1 MSTRYLLVA
10 LSLGCAAL
18 GASVDAVA
26 TANLGGVVSVL
37 AGNGVCNASALV
49 PGNTLQ
55 DSFQLDRSTACTGGS
70 ASAQVRGS
78 AATGS
83 VGLRVTSS
91 GNGLGSSNAAA
102 QVQFSDQWTIAVPA
116 GTPRGTINLPVAL
129 HLDGTVSLGAKVD
142 PGNGGRFLQYAL
154 SIGEPFS
161 FNVLS
166 ANGQVS
172 TVGAFS
178 QTFNGIVGFSYSGQ
192 PLKVA
197 VAMNLT
203 APGLFEGSVDF
214 YNTAS
219 ASMTLPAGYSASTS
233 SGIPLVFAP
242 IPEPSHAALLA
253 GGLLAL
259 ALVRRA
265 AGRGAGLDARVDR

>member
-1 MSTRYLLVA
+1 MNTSHLFVA

-18 GASVDAVA
+18 GVSGEARA
-26 TANLGGVVSVL
+26 TASLGGVVSVL

-55 DSFQLDRSTACTGGS
+55 DSFLLDRSTACAGGS

-83 VGLRVTSS
+83 VGLRATSS

-102 QVQFSDQWTIAVPA
+102 QVFFSDQWTITVPA
-116 GTPRGTINLPVAL
+116 GTPWGTINLPVAL
-129 HLDGTVSLGAKVD
+129 HLDGTVSPLANVD
-142 PGNGGRFLQYAL
+142 AIFGGTFLQYAL
-154 SIGEPFS
+154 SIGEPYS

-166 ANGQVS
+166 ANGNVT

-178 QTFNGIVGFSYSGQ
+178 QTYNGVVGFSYSGQ

-197 VAMNLT
+197 VELNLFV
-203 APGLFEGSVDF
+203 PGLFEGTVDF
-214 YNTAS
+214 YNTAA
-219 ASMTLPAGYSASTS
+219 ASITLPAGFTASTS
-233 SGIPLVFAP
+233 SGLPLIFAP
-242 IPEPSHAALLA
+242 VPEPASGALLA
-253 GGLLAL
+253 GGLLTL
-259 ALVRRA
+259 LLVRRA
-265 AGRGAGLDARVDR
+265 ASHKAVVEVPTNG